1 MKRLYVKICT
11 IFLILAFS
19 AGAFA
24 DQRGDQIKRREEI
37 REEVHQRIRDMLL
50 NGKADDPDMFKDLE
64 EELGSLMSDSFSG
77 LNQLRDG
84 NASNYKSEW
93 LETKLGRTLAITPKD
108 QNQKINIDVNATVIT
123 IKGESQQKTA
133 TSVYSSAFTN
143 SFPVPDDCDGTRV
156 KMNSKDGKLL
166 IELPFKSLRAVKVP
180 AKKEEERKA
189 LPPLPG
195 AVEI

>member
-1 MKRLYVKICT
+1 MERFFVKICIIF
-11 IFLILAFS
+11 IFLVCT
-19 AGAFA
+19 GWAFA
-24 DQRGDQIKRREEI
+24 DQQSDQIKRREEI

-64 EELGSLMSDSFSG
+64 EDRG
-77 LNQLRDG
+77 G
-84 NASNYKSEW
+84 NPVNYKSEW
-93 LETKLGRTLAITPKD
+93 LETKIGRTLAITPKD
-108 QNQKINIDVNATVIT
+108 KDQKINVDVNATVIT
-123 IKGESQQKTA
+123 IKGDSLQKTA
-133 TSVYSSAFTN
+133 TSTFSSAFTN

-166 IELPFKSLRAVKVP
+166 IELPFKSLRSVKAPV
-180 AKKEEERKA
+180 KKEEERKP

>member
-1 MKRLYVKICT
+1 M
-11 IFLILAFS
+11 FLILTFS

-24 DQRGDQIKRREEI
+24 DQQADQIKRREEI

-77 LNQLRDG
+77 LNQLRGG

-93 LETKLGRTLAITPKD
+93 LETKFGRTLAITPKD

-123 IKGESQQKTA
+123 IKGETQQKTA

-166 IELPFKSLRAVKVP
+166 IELPFKSLSDVKVP
-180 AKKEEERKA
+180 AKKKEERKA

>member
-1 MKRLYVKICT
+1 MERFFVKICIIF
-11 IFLILAFS
+11 IFLVCT
-19 AGAFA
+19 GWAFA
-24 DQRGDQIKRREEI
+24 DQQSDQIKRREEI

-77 LNQLRDG
+77 MNQFRGG
-84 NASNYKSEW
+84 NPVNYKSEW
-93 LETKLGRTLAITPKD
+93 LETKIGRTLAITPKD
-108 QNQKINIDVNATVIT
+108 KDQKINVDVNATVIT
-123 IKGESQQKTA
+123 IKGDSLQKTA
-133 TSVYSSAFTN
+133 TSTFSSAFTN

-166 IELPFKSLRAVKVP
+166 IELPFKSLRSVKVP